1 MTDASIQIETKI
13 KISADAVAQSIG
25 ATDDSVAG
33 SVVGRDANA
42 HLLINSSF
50 LYRDKSVKTNQSP
63 RRLLV
68 QMNASGKNV
77 RGELCAWRTTN
88 G

>member
-1 MTDASIQIETKI
+1 MRTL
-13 KISADAVAQSIG
+13 
-25 ATDDSVAG
+25 
-33 SVVGRDANA
+33 GRAFEKRKWNNGYSTMPEMQTNPSRSC
-42 HLLINSSF
+42 LRINSSF

-77 RGELCAWRTTN
+77 RGEPCAWRTTN